1 MGKAFDIELIFTS
14 IPQLLSYLH
23 ITIWILI
30 ASLVI
35 GSTLGLFIAL
45 PRIYKVPVLSQI
57 AAVYISFMRGT
68 PILIQLF
75 LVFYGIPALLQLIH
89 IDVSRMAPL
98 VFVIITYSLS
108 TAASFSEM
116 MRGAIN
122 SVDKGQT
129 EAAYSIGMTGK
140 QTFTRIVLPQA
151 LVVAFPN
158 FGNLVI
164 GSLKD
169 TSLAFT
175 IGVMDMMGRGDTII
189 AATAHAVEVYIAL
202 AIIYYFVAIILEKFF
217 VESEQKLQKHY
228 QPVHVYNALTK
239 CGVNMIIYVP
249 FIFTAFVEILM
260 ALPLTL
266 LITIFPL
273 LVGLLIGIAV
283 AAVRINSVKI
293 ITPIA
298 NVYVSFFRGTPAIL
312 HIMVIYLG
320 FPLFINKLS
329 SYYGWGFNA
338 NSIPIVVFV
347 LIALSFTAGAYMSE
361 IIRSGLLAVEKGQ
374 IEAAYAIGMNRFQ
387 SMKRI
392 VFPQAFALSLP
403 NLCNIFIGFLHT
415 SSIAFIVSQKELNGA
430 ANIVASNNLK
440 FLEAYIA
447 AALIYW
453 MLTMLIEGITALL
466 ERKLTVYNRGG
477 VV

>member
-1 MGKAFDIELIFTS
+1 
-14 IPQLLSYLH
+14 
-23 ITIWILI
+23 
-30 ASLVI
+30 
-35 GSTLGLFIAL
+35 
-45 PRIYKVPVLSQI
+45 
-57 AAVYISFMRGT
+57 
-68 PILIQLF
+68 
-75 LVFYGIPALLQLIH
+75 
-89 IDVSRMAPL
+89 
-98 VFVIITYSLS
+98 
-108 TAASFSEM
+108 
-116 MRGAIN
+116 
-122 SVDKGQT
+122 
-129 EAAYSIGMTGK
+129 
-140 QTFTRIVLPQA
+140 
-151 LVVAFPN
+151 
-158 FGNLVI
+158 
-164 GSLKD
+164 
-169 TSLAFT
+169 
-175 IGVMDMMGRGDTII
+175 
-189 AATAHAVEVYIAL
+189 
-202 AIIYYFVAIILEKFF
+202 
-217 VESEQKLQKHY
+217 
-228 QPVHVYNALTK
+228 
-239 CGVNMIIYVP
+239 MIIDVP
-249 FIFTAFVEILM
+249 FIWTAFVEILK

-266 LITIFPL
+266 LITIGPL
-273 LVGLLIGIAV
+273 LGGLLIGIAV

-329 SYYGWGFNA
+329 SYYGWSFNA

>member
-1 MGKAFDIELIFTS
+1 
-14 IPQLLSYLH
+14 
-23 ITIWILI
+23 
-30 ASLVI
+30 
-35 GSTLGLFIAL
+35 
-45 PRIYKVPVLSQI
+45 
-57 AAVYISFMRGT
+57 
-68 PILIQLF
+68 
-75 LVFYGIPALLQLIH
+75 
-89 IDVSRMAPL
+89 
-98 VFVIITYSLS
+98 
-108 TAASFSEM
+108 
-116 MRGAIN
+116 
-122 SVDKGQT
+122 
-129 EAAYSIGMTGK
+129 
-140 QTFTRIVLPQA
+140 
-151 LVVAFPN
+151 
-158 FGNLVI
+158 
-164 GSLKD
+164 
-169 TSLAFT
+169 
-175 IGVMDMMGRGDTII
+175 
-189 AATAHAVEVYIAL
+189 
-202 AIIYYFVAIILEKFF
+202 
-217 VESEQKLQKHY
+217 
-228 QPVHVYNALTK
+228 
-239 CGVNMIIYVP
+239 MIIDVP
-249 FIFTAFVEILM
+249 FIWTAFVEILKV
-260 ALPLTL
+260 LPLTL
-266 LITIFPL
+266 LITIGPL
-273 LVGLLIGIAV
+273 LGGLLIGIAV

-329 SYYGWGFNA
+329 SYYGWSFNA

-453 MLTMLIEGITALL
+453 MLTMLIDGITALL

>member
-1 MGKAFDIELIFTS
+1 
-14 IPQLLSYLH
+14 
-23 ITIWILI
+23 
-30 ASLVI
+30 
-35 GSTLGLFIAL
+35 
-45 PRIYKVPVLSQI
+45 
-57 AAVYISFMRGT
+57 
-68 PILIQLF
+68 
-75 LVFYGIPALLQLIH
+75 
-89 IDVSRMAPL
+89 
-98 VFVIITYSLS
+98 
-108 TAASFSEM
+108 
-116 MRGAIN
+116 
-122 SVDKGQT
+122 
-129 EAAYSIGMTGK
+129 
-140 QTFTRIVLPQA
+140 
-151 LVVAFPN
+151 
-158 FGNLVI
+158 
-164 GSLKD
+164 
-169 TSLAFT
+169 
-175 IGVMDMMGRGDTII
+175 
-189 AATAHAVEVYIAL
+189 
-202 AIIYYFVAIILEKFF
+202 
-217 VESEQKLQKHY
+217 
-228 QPVHVYNALTK
+228 
-239 CGVNMIIYVP
+239 MIIDVP
-249 FIFTAFVEILM
+249 FIWTAFVEILK

-266 LITIFPL
+266 LITIGPL
-273 LVGLLIGIAV
+273 LGGLLIGIAV

-293 ITPIA
+293 IMPIA

-329 SYYGWGFNA
+329 SYYGWDFNA

>member
-1 MGKAFDIELIFTS
+1 
-14 IPQLLSYLH
+14 
-23 ITIWILI
+23 
-30 ASLVI
+30 
-35 GSTLGLFIAL
+35 
-45 PRIYKVPVLSQI
+45 
-57 AAVYISFMRGT
+57 
-68 PILIQLF
+68 
-75 LVFYGIPALLQLIH
+75 
-89 IDVSRMAPL
+89 
-98 VFVIITYSLS
+98 
-108 TAASFSEM
+108 
-116 MRGAIN
+116 
-122 SVDKGQT
+122 
-129 EAAYSIGMTGK
+129 
-140 QTFTRIVLPQA
+140 
-151 LVVAFPN
+151 
-158 FGNLVI
+158 
-164 GSLKD
+164 
-169 TSLAFT
+169 
-175 IGVMDMMGRGDTII
+175 
-189 AATAHAVEVYIAL
+189 
-202 AIIYYFVAIILEKFF
+202 
-217 VESEQKLQKHY
+217 
-228 QPVHVYNALTK
+228 
-239 CGVNMIIYVP
+239 MIIDVP
-249 FIFTAFVEILM
+249 FIWTAFVEILK

-266 LITIFPL
+266 LITIGPL
-273 LVGLLIGIAV
+273 LGGLLIGIAV

-320 FPLFINKLS
+320 FPLFINKIS
-329 SYYGWGFNA
+329 SYYGWSFNA

>member
-1 MGKAFDIELIFTS
+1 
-14 IPQLLSYLH
+14 
-23 ITIWILI
+23 
-30 ASLVI
+30 
-35 GSTLGLFIAL
+35 
-45 PRIYKVPVLSQI
+45 
-57 AAVYISFMRGT
+57 
-68 PILIQLF
+68 
-75 LVFYGIPALLQLIH
+75 
-89 IDVSRMAPL
+89 
-98 VFVIITYSLS
+98 
-108 TAASFSEM
+108 
-116 MRGAIN
+116 
-122 SVDKGQT
+122 
-129 EAAYSIGMTGK
+129 
-140 QTFTRIVLPQA
+140 
-151 LVVAFPN
+151 
-158 FGNLVI
+158 
-164 GSLKD
+164 
-169 TSLAFT
+169 
-175 IGVMDMMGRGDTII
+175 
-189 AATAHAVEVYIAL
+189 
-202 AIIYYFVAIILEKFF
+202 
-217 VESEQKLQKHY
+217 
-228 QPVHVYNALTK
+228 
-239 CGVNMIIYVP
+239 MIIDVP
-249 FIFTAFVEILM
+249 FIWTAFVEISK

-266 LITIFPL
+266 LITIGPL
-273 LVGLLIGIAV
+273 LGGLLIGIVV

-329 SYYGWGFNA
+329 SYYGWDFNA

-374 IEAAYAIGMNRFQ
+374 IEAAYSIGMNRFQ

-415 SSIAFIVSQKELNGA
+415 SSIAFIVSQKEINGA

-453 MLTMLIEGITALL
+453 MLTMLIEGTTALL

>member
-1 MGKAFDIELIFTS
+1 
-14 IPQLLSYLH
+14 
-23 ITIWILI
+23 
-30 ASLVI
+30 
-35 GSTLGLFIAL
+35 
-45 PRIYKVPVLSQI
+45 
-57 AAVYISFMRGT
+57 
-68 PILIQLF
+68 
-75 LVFYGIPALLQLIH
+75 
-89 IDVSRMAPL
+89 
-98 VFVIITYSLS
+98 
-108 TAASFSEM
+108 
-116 MRGAIN
+116 
-122 SVDKGQT
+122 
-129 EAAYSIGMTGK
+129 
-140 QTFTRIVLPQA
+140 
-151 LVVAFPN
+151 
-158 FGNLVI
+158 
-164 GSLKD
+164 
-169 TSLAFT
+169 
-175 IGVMDMMGRGDTII
+175 
-189 AATAHAVEVYIAL
+189 
-202 AIIYYFVAIILEKFF
+202 
-217 VESEQKLQKHY
+217 
-228 QPVHVYNALTK
+228 
-239 CGVNMIIYVP
+239 MIIDVP
-249 FIFTAFVEILM
+249 FIWTAFVEILK

-266 LITIFPL
+266 LITIGPL
-273 LVGLLIGIAV
+273 LGGLLIGIAV

-298 NVYVSFFRGTPAIL
+298 NLYVSFFRGTPAIL

-320 FPLFINKLS
+320 LPLFINKLS
-329 SYYGWGFNA
+329 AYYEWGLNA

-374 IEAAYAIGMNRFQ
+374 IEAAYSIGMNRFQ

>member
-1 MGKAFDIELIFTS
+1 
-14 IPQLLSYLH
+14 
-23 ITIWILI
+23 
-30 ASLVI
+30 
-35 GSTLGLFIAL
+35 
-45 PRIYKVPVLSQI
+45 
-57 AAVYISFMRGT
+57 
-68 PILIQLF
+68 
-75 LVFYGIPALLQLIH
+75 
-89 IDVSRMAPL
+89 
-98 VFVIITYSLS
+98 
-108 TAASFSEM
+108 
-116 MRGAIN
+116 
-122 SVDKGQT
+122 
-129 EAAYSIGMTGK
+129 
-140 QTFTRIVLPQA
+140 
-151 LVVAFPN
+151 
-158 FGNLVI
+158 
-164 GSLKD
+164 
-169 TSLAFT
+169 
-175 IGVMDMMGRGDTII
+175 
-189 AATAHAVEVYIAL
+189 
-202 AIIYYFVAIILEKFF
+202 
-217 VESEQKLQKHY
+217 
-228 QPVHVYNALTK
+228 
-239 CGVNMIIYVP
+239 MIIDVP
-249 FIFTAFVEILM
+249 FIWTAFVEILK

-266 LITIFPL
+266 LITIGPL
-273 LVGLLIGIAV
+273 LGGLLIGIAV

-329 SYYGWGFNA
+329 SYYGWGLNA

>member
-1 MGKAFDIELIFTS
+1 
-14 IPQLLSYLH
+14 
-23 ITIWILI
+23 
-30 ASLVI
+30 
-35 GSTLGLFIAL
+35 
-45 PRIYKVPVLSQI
+45 
-57 AAVYISFMRGT
+57 
-68 PILIQLF
+68 
-75 LVFYGIPALLQLIH
+75 
-89 IDVSRMAPL
+89 
-98 VFVIITYSLS
+98 
-108 TAASFSEM
+108 
-116 MRGAIN
+116 
-122 SVDKGQT
+122 
-129 EAAYSIGMTGK
+129 
-140 QTFTRIVLPQA
+140 
-151 LVVAFPN
+151 
-158 FGNLVI
+158 
-164 GSLKD
+164 
-169 TSLAFT
+169 
-175 IGVMDMMGRGDTII
+175 
-189 AATAHAVEVYIAL
+189 
-202 AIIYYFVAIILEKFF
+202 
-217 VESEQKLQKHY
+217 
-228 QPVHVYNALTK
+228 
-239 CGVNMIIYVP
+239 MIIDVP
-249 FIFTAFVEILM
+249 FIWTAFVEILK

-266 LITIFPL
+266 LITIGPL
-273 LVGLLIGIAV
+273 LGGLLIGIAV

-329 SYYGWGFNA
+329 SYYGWSFNA
-338 NSIPIVVFV
+338 NGIPIVVFV

>member
-1 MGKAFDIELIFTS
+1 
-14 IPQLLSYLH
+14 
-23 ITIWILI
+23 
-30 ASLVI
+30 
-35 GSTLGLFIAL
+35 
-45 PRIYKVPVLSQI
+45 
-57 AAVYISFMRGT
+57 
-68 PILIQLF
+68 
-75 LVFYGIPALLQLIH
+75 
-89 IDVSRMAPL
+89 
-98 VFVIITYSLS
+98 
-108 TAASFSEM
+108 
-116 MRGAIN
+116 
-122 SVDKGQT
+122 
-129 EAAYSIGMTGK
+129 
-140 QTFTRIVLPQA
+140 
-151 LVVAFPN
+151 
-158 FGNLVI
+158 
-164 GSLKD
+164 
-169 TSLAFT
+169 
-175 IGVMDMMGRGDTII
+175 
-189 AATAHAVEVYIAL
+189 
-202 AIIYYFVAIILEKFF
+202 
-217 VESEQKLQKHY
+217 
-228 QPVHVYNALTK
+228 
-239 CGVNMIIYVP
+239 MIIDVP
-249 FIFTAFVEILM
+249 FIWTAFVEILK

-266 LITIFPL
+266 LITIGPL
-273 LVGLLIGIAV
+273 LGGLLIGIAV

-329 SYYGWGFNA
+329 RYYEWGFNA

>member
-1 MGKAFDIELIFTS
+1 
-14 IPQLLSYLH
+14 
-23 ITIWILI
+23 
-30 ASLVI
+30 
-35 GSTLGLFIAL
+35 
-45 PRIYKVPVLSQI
+45 
-57 AAVYISFMRGT
+57 
-68 PILIQLF
+68 
-75 LVFYGIPALLQLIH
+75 
-89 IDVSRMAPL
+89 
-98 VFVIITYSLS
+98 
-108 TAASFSEM
+108 
-116 MRGAIN
+116 
-122 SVDKGQT
+122 
-129 EAAYSIGMTGK
+129 
-140 QTFTRIVLPQA
+140 
-151 LVVAFPN
+151 
-158 FGNLVI
+158 
-164 GSLKD
+164 
-169 TSLAFT
+169 
-175 IGVMDMMGRGDTII
+175 
-189 AATAHAVEVYIAL
+189 
-202 AIIYYFVAIILEKFF
+202 
-217 VESEQKLQKHY
+217 
-228 QPVHVYNALTK
+228 
-239 CGVNMIIYVP
+239 MIIDVP
-249 FIFTAFVEILM
+249 FIWTAFVEILK

-266 LITIFPL
+266 LITIGPL
-273 LVGLLIGIAV
+273 LGGLLIGIAV

-329 SYYGWGFNA
+329 SYYGWSFNA
-338 NSIPIVVFV
+338 NSIPIVVFI

>member
-1 MGKAFDIELIFTS
+1 
-14 IPQLLSYLH
+14 
-23 ITIWILI
+23 
-30 ASLVI
+30 
-35 GSTLGLFIAL
+35 
-45 PRIYKVPVLSQI
+45 
-57 AAVYISFMRGT
+57 
-68 PILIQLF
+68 
-75 LVFYGIPALLQLIH
+75 
-89 IDVSRMAPL
+89 
-98 VFVIITYSLS
+98 
-108 TAASFSEM
+108 
-116 MRGAIN
+116 
-122 SVDKGQT
+122 
-129 EAAYSIGMTGK
+129 
-140 QTFTRIVLPQA
+140 
-151 LVVAFPN
+151 
-158 FGNLVI
+158 
-164 GSLKD
+164 
-169 TSLAFT
+169 
-175 IGVMDMMGRGDTII
+175 
-189 AATAHAVEVYIAL
+189 
-202 AIIYYFVAIILEKFF
+202 
-217 VESEQKLQKHY
+217 
-228 QPVHVYNALTK
+228 
-239 CGVNMIIYVP
+239 MIIDVP
-249 FIFTAFVEILM
+249 FIWTAFVEILK

-266 LITIFPL
+266 LITIGPL
-273 LVGLLIGIAV
+273 LGGLLIGIVV

-329 SYYGWGFNA
+329 SYYGWDFNA

-374 IEAAYAIGMNRFQ
+374 IEAAYSIGMNRFQ

-415 SSIAFIVSQKELNGA
+415 SSIAFIVSQKEINGA

-453 MLTMLIEGITALL
+453 MLTMLIEGTTALL

>member
-1 MGKAFDIELIFTS
+1 
-14 IPQLLSYLH
+14 
-23 ITIWILI
+23 
-30 ASLVI
+30 
-35 GSTLGLFIAL
+35 
-45 PRIYKVPVLSQI
+45 
-57 AAVYISFMRGT
+57 
-68 PILIQLF
+68 
-75 LVFYGIPALLQLIH
+75 
-89 IDVSRMAPL
+89 
-98 VFVIITYSLS
+98 
-108 TAASFSEM
+108 
-116 MRGAIN
+116 
-122 SVDKGQT
+122 
-129 EAAYSIGMTGK
+129 
-140 QTFTRIVLPQA
+140 
-151 LVVAFPN
+151 
-158 FGNLVI
+158 
-164 GSLKD
+164 
-169 TSLAFT
+169 
-175 IGVMDMMGRGDTII
+175 
-189 AATAHAVEVYIAL
+189 
-202 AIIYYFVAIILEKFF
+202 
-217 VESEQKLQKHY
+217 
-228 QPVHVYNALTK
+228 
-239 CGVNMIIYVP
+239 MIIDVP
-249 FIFTAFVEILM
+249 FIWTAFVEILK

-266 LITIFPL
+266 LITIGPL
-273 LVGLLIGIAV
+273 LGGLLIGIAV

-329 SYYGWGFNA
+329 SYYEWGFNA

-374 IEAAYAIGMNRFQ
+374 IEAAYSIGMNRFQ

>member
-1 MGKAFDIELIFTS
+1 
-14 IPQLLSYLH
+14 
-23 ITIWILI
+23 
-30 ASLVI
+30 
-35 GSTLGLFIAL
+35 
-45 PRIYKVPVLSQI
+45 
-57 AAVYISFMRGT
+57 
-68 PILIQLF
+68 
-75 LVFYGIPALLQLIH
+75 
-89 IDVSRMAPL
+89 
-98 VFVIITYSLS
+98 
-108 TAASFSEM
+108 
-116 MRGAIN
+116 
-122 SVDKGQT
+122 
-129 EAAYSIGMTGK
+129 
-140 QTFTRIVLPQA
+140 
-151 LVVAFPN
+151 
-158 FGNLVI
+158 
-164 GSLKD
+164 
-169 TSLAFT
+169 
-175 IGVMDMMGRGDTII
+175 
-189 AATAHAVEVYIAL
+189 
-202 AIIYYFVAIILEKFF
+202 
-217 VESEQKLQKHY
+217 
-228 QPVHVYNALTK
+228 
-239 CGVNMIIYVP
+239 MIIDVP
-249 FIFTAFVEILM
+249 FIWTAFVEILK

-266 LITIFPL
+266 LITTGPL
-273 LVGLLIGIAV
+273 LGGLLIGIAV

-320 FPLFINKLS
+320 FPLFINKLA

-374 IEAAYAIGMNRFQ
+374 IEAAYTIGMNRFQ

>member
-1 MGKAFDIELIFTS
+1 
-14 IPQLLSYLH
+14 
-23 ITIWILI
+23 
-30 ASLVI
+30 
-35 GSTLGLFIAL
+35 
-45 PRIYKVPVLSQI
+45 
-57 AAVYISFMRGT
+57 
-68 PILIQLF
+68 
-75 LVFYGIPALLQLIH
+75 
-89 IDVSRMAPL
+89 
-98 VFVIITYSLS
+98 
-108 TAASFSEM
+108 
-116 MRGAIN
+116 
-122 SVDKGQT
+122 
-129 EAAYSIGMTGK
+129 
-140 QTFTRIVLPQA
+140 
-151 LVVAFPN
+151 
-158 FGNLVI
+158 
-164 GSLKD
+164 
-169 TSLAFT
+169 
-175 IGVMDMMGRGDTII
+175 
-189 AATAHAVEVYIAL
+189 
-202 AIIYYFVAIILEKFF
+202 
-217 VESEQKLQKHY
+217 
-228 QPVHVYNALTK
+228 
-239 CGVNMIIYVP
+239 
-249 FIFTAFVEILM
+249 
-260 ALPLTL
+260 
-266 LITIFPL
+266 
-273 LVGLLIGIAV
+273 
-283 AAVRINSVKI
+283 VKI

-329 SYYGWGFNA
+329 SYYGWSFNA

-466 ERKLTVYNRGG
+466 ERKLAVYNRGG

>member
-1 MGKAFDIELIFTS
+1 
-14 IPQLLSYLH
+14 
-23 ITIWILI
+23 
-30 ASLVI
+30 
-35 GSTLGLFIAL
+35 
-45 PRIYKVPVLSQI
+45 
-57 AAVYISFMRGT
+57 
-68 PILIQLF
+68 
-75 LVFYGIPALLQLIH
+75 
-89 IDVSRMAPL
+89 
-98 VFVIITYSLS
+98 
-108 TAASFSEM
+108 
-116 MRGAIN
+116 
-122 SVDKGQT
+122 
-129 EAAYSIGMTGK
+129 
-140 QTFTRIVLPQA
+140 
-151 LVVAFPN
+151 
-158 FGNLVI
+158 
-164 GSLKD
+164 
-169 TSLAFT
+169 
-175 IGVMDMMGRGDTII
+175 
-189 AATAHAVEVYIAL
+189 
-202 AIIYYFVAIILEKFF
+202 
-217 VESEQKLQKHY
+217 
-228 QPVHVYNALTK
+228 
-239 CGVNMIIYVP
+239 MIIDVP
-249 FIFTAFVEILM
+249 FIGTAFVEILK

-266 LITIFPL
+266 LITIGPL
-273 LVGLLIGIAV
+273 LGGLLIGIAV

-320 FPLFINKLS
+320 FPLFINQLS

>member
-1 MGKAFDIELIFTS
+1 
-14 IPQLLSYLH
+14 
-23 ITIWILI
+23 
-30 ASLVI
+30 
-35 GSTLGLFIAL
+35 
-45 PRIYKVPVLSQI
+45 
-57 AAVYISFMRGT
+57 
-68 PILIQLF
+68 
-75 LVFYGIPALLQLIH
+75 
-89 IDVSRMAPL
+89 
-98 VFVIITYSLS
+98 
-108 TAASFSEM
+108 
-116 MRGAIN
+116 
-122 SVDKGQT
+122 
-129 EAAYSIGMTGK
+129 
-140 QTFTRIVLPQA
+140 
-151 LVVAFPN
+151 
-158 FGNLVI
+158 
-164 GSLKD
+164 
-169 TSLAFT
+169 
-175 IGVMDMMGRGDTII
+175 
-189 AATAHAVEVYIAL
+189 
-202 AIIYYFVAIILEKFF
+202 
-217 VESEQKLQKHY
+217 
-228 QPVHVYNALTK
+228 
-239 CGVNMIIYVP
+239 MIIDVP
-249 FIFTAFVEILM
+249 FIWTAFVEILK
-260 ALPLTL
+260 ALPLTF
-266 LITIFPL
+266 LITIGPL
-273 LVGLLIGIAV
+273 LGGLLIGIAV

-298 NVYVSFFRGTPAIL
+298 NLYVSFFRGTPAIL

-320 FPLFINKLS
+320 LPLFINKLS
-329 SYYGWGFNA
+329 AYYEWGFNA

-374 IEAAYAIGMNRFQ
+374 IEAAYSIGMNRFQ

>member
-1 MGKAFDIELIFTS
+1 MI
-14 IPQLLSYLH
+14 
-23 ITIWILI
+23 
-30 ASLVI
+30 
-35 GSTLGLFIAL
+35 
-45 PRIYKVPVLSQI
+45 
-57 AAVYISFMRGT
+57 
-68 PILIQLF
+68 
-75 LVFYGIPALLQLIH
+75 
-89 IDVSRMAPL
+89 IDVR
-98 VFVIITYSLS
+98 
-108 TAASFSEM
+108 
-116 MRGAIN
+116 
-122 SVDKGQT
+122 
-129 EAAYSIGMTGK
+129 
-140 QTFTRIVLPQA
+140 
-151 LVVAFPN
+151 
-158 FGNLVI
+158 
-164 GSLKD
+164 
-169 TSLAFT
+169 
-175 IGVMDMMGRGDTII
+175 
-189 AATAHAVEVYIAL
+189 
-202 AIIYYFVAIILEKFF
+202 
-217 VESEQKLQKHY
+217 
-228 QPVHVYNALTK
+228 
-239 CGVNMIIYVP
+239 
-249 FIFTAFVEILM
+249 FIWTAFVEILK

-266 LITIFPL
+266 LITIGPL
-273 LVGLLIGIAV
+273 LGGLLIGIAV
-283 AAVRINSVKI
+283 VAVRINSVKI

-329 SYYGWGFNA
+329 SYYGWSFNA

>member
-1 MGKAFDIELIFTS
+1 
-14 IPQLLSYLH
+14 
-23 ITIWILI
+23 
-30 ASLVI
+30 
-35 GSTLGLFIAL
+35 
-45 PRIYKVPVLSQI
+45 
-57 AAVYISFMRGT
+57 
-68 PILIQLF
+68 
-75 LVFYGIPALLQLIH
+75 
-89 IDVSRMAPL
+89 
-98 VFVIITYSLS
+98 
-108 TAASFSEM
+108 
-116 MRGAIN
+116 
-122 SVDKGQT
+122 
-129 EAAYSIGMTGK
+129 
-140 QTFTRIVLPQA
+140 
-151 LVVAFPN
+151 
-158 FGNLVI
+158 
-164 GSLKD
+164 
-169 TSLAFT
+169 
-175 IGVMDMMGRGDTII
+175 
-189 AATAHAVEVYIAL
+189 
-202 AIIYYFVAIILEKFF
+202 
-217 VESEQKLQKHY
+217 
-228 QPVHVYNALTK
+228 
-239 CGVNMIIYVP
+239 MIIDVP
-249 FIFTAFVEILM
+249 FIWTAFVEILK

-266 LITIFPL
+266 LITIGPL
-273 LVGLLIGIAV
+273 LGGLLIGIAV
-283 AAVRINSVKI
+283 AAVIINSVKI

-329 SYYGWGFNA
+329 SYYGWSFNA

>member
-1 MGKAFDIELIFTS
+1 
-14 IPQLLSYLH
+14 
-23 ITIWILI
+23 
-30 ASLVI
+30 
-35 GSTLGLFIAL
+35 
-45 PRIYKVPVLSQI
+45 
-57 AAVYISFMRGT
+57 
-68 PILIQLF
+68 
-75 LVFYGIPALLQLIH
+75 
-89 IDVSRMAPL
+89 
-98 VFVIITYSLS
+98 
-108 TAASFSEM
+108 
-116 MRGAIN
+116 
-122 SVDKGQT
+122 
-129 EAAYSIGMTGK
+129 
-140 QTFTRIVLPQA
+140 
-151 LVVAFPN
+151 
-158 FGNLVI
+158 
-164 GSLKD
+164 
-169 TSLAFT
+169 
-175 IGVMDMMGRGDTII
+175 
-189 AATAHAVEVYIAL
+189 
-202 AIIYYFVAIILEKFF
+202 
-217 VESEQKLQKHY
+217 
-228 QPVHVYNALTK
+228 
-239 CGVNMIIYVP
+239 MIIDVP
-249 FIFTAFVEILM
+249 FIWTAFVEILK

-266 LITIFPL
+266 LITIGPL
-273 LVGLLIGIAV
+273 LGGLLIGIAV

-329 SYYGWGFNA
+329 SYYEWGFNA

>member
-1 MGKAFDIELIFTS
+1 
-14 IPQLLSYLH
+14 
-23 ITIWILI
+23 
-30 ASLVI
+30 
-35 GSTLGLFIAL
+35 
-45 PRIYKVPVLSQI
+45 
-57 AAVYISFMRGT
+57 
-68 PILIQLF
+68 
-75 LVFYGIPALLQLIH
+75 
-89 IDVSRMAPL
+89 
-98 VFVIITYSLS
+98 
-108 TAASFSEM
+108 
-116 MRGAIN
+116 
-122 SVDKGQT
+122 
-129 EAAYSIGMTGK
+129 
-140 QTFTRIVLPQA
+140 
-151 LVVAFPN
+151 
-158 FGNLVI
+158 
-164 GSLKD
+164 
-169 TSLAFT
+169 
-175 IGVMDMMGRGDTII
+175 
-189 AATAHAVEVYIAL
+189 
-202 AIIYYFVAIILEKFF
+202 
-217 VESEQKLQKHY
+217 
-228 QPVHVYNALTK
+228 
-239 CGVNMIIYVP
+239 MIIDVP
-249 FIFTAFVEILM
+249 FIWTAFVEILK

-266 LITIFPL
+266 LITIGPL
-273 LVGLLIGIAV
+273 LGGLLIGIAV

-329 SYYGWGFNA
+329 SYYGWDFNA

>member
-1 MGKAFDIELIFTS
+1 
-14 IPQLLSYLH
+14 
-23 ITIWILI
+23 
-30 ASLVI
+30 
-35 GSTLGLFIAL
+35 
-45 PRIYKVPVLSQI
+45 
-57 AAVYISFMRGT
+57 
-68 PILIQLF
+68 
-75 LVFYGIPALLQLIH
+75 
-89 IDVSRMAPL
+89 
-98 VFVIITYSLS
+98 
-108 TAASFSEM
+108 
-116 MRGAIN
+116 
-122 SVDKGQT
+122 
-129 EAAYSIGMTGK
+129 
-140 QTFTRIVLPQA
+140 
-151 LVVAFPN
+151 
-158 FGNLVI
+158 
-164 GSLKD
+164 
-169 TSLAFT
+169 
-175 IGVMDMMGRGDTII
+175 
-189 AATAHAVEVYIAL
+189 
-202 AIIYYFVAIILEKFF
+202 
-217 VESEQKLQKHY
+217 
-228 QPVHVYNALTK
+228 
-239 CGVNMIIYVP
+239 MIIDVP
-249 FIFTAFVEILM
+249 FIWTAFVEILK

-266 LITIFPL
+266 LITIGPL
-273 LVGLLIGIAV
+273 LGGVIIGIAV

-329 SYYGWGFNA
+329 SYYGWSFNA

>member
-1 MGKAFDIELIFTS
+1 M
-14 IPQLLSYLH
+14 
-23 ITIWILI
+23 
-30 ASLVI
+30 VI
-35 GSTLGLFIAL
+35 
-45 PRIYKVPVLSQI
+45 
-57 AAVYISFMRGT
+57 
-68 PILIQLF
+68 
-75 LVFYGIPALLQLIH
+75 
-89 IDVSRMAPL
+89 D
-98 VFVIITYSLS
+98 
-108 TAASFSEM
+108 
-116 MRGAIN
+116 
-122 SVDKGQT
+122 
-129 EAAYSIGMTGK
+129 
-140 QTFTRIVLPQA
+140 
-151 LVVAFPN
+151 
-158 FGNLVI
+158 
-164 GSLKD
+164 
-169 TSLAFT
+169 
-175 IGVMDMMGRGDTII
+175 
-189 AATAHAVEVYIAL
+189 
-202 AIIYYFVAIILEKFF
+202 
-217 VESEQKLQKHY
+217 
-228 QPVHVYNALTK
+228 
-239 CGVNMIIYVP
+239 VP
-249 FIFTAFVEILM
+249 FIWTAFVEILK

-266 LITIFPL
+266 LITIGPL
-273 LVGLLIGIAV
+273 LGGLLIGIAV

-329 SYYGWGFNA
+329 RYYEWGFNA

-374 IEAAYAIGMNRFQ
+374 IEAAYSVGMNRFQ

>member
-1 MGKAFDIELIFTS
+1 
-14 IPQLLSYLH
+14 
-23 ITIWILI
+23 
-30 ASLVI
+30 
-35 GSTLGLFIAL
+35 
-45 PRIYKVPVLSQI
+45 
-57 AAVYISFMRGT
+57 
-68 PILIQLF
+68 
-75 LVFYGIPALLQLIH
+75 
-89 IDVSRMAPL
+89 
-98 VFVIITYSLS
+98 
-108 TAASFSEM
+108 
-116 MRGAIN
+116 
-122 SVDKGQT
+122 
-129 EAAYSIGMTGK
+129 
-140 QTFTRIVLPQA
+140 
-151 LVVAFPN
+151 
-158 FGNLVI
+158 
-164 GSLKD
+164 
-169 TSLAFT
+169 
-175 IGVMDMMGRGDTII
+175 
-189 AATAHAVEVYIAL
+189 
-202 AIIYYFVAIILEKFF
+202 
-217 VESEQKLQKHY
+217 
-228 QPVHVYNALTK
+228 
-239 CGVNMIIYVP
+239 MIIDVP
-249 FIFTAFVEILM
+249 FIWTAFVEILK

-266 LITIFPL
+266 LITIGPL
-273 LVGLLIGIAV
+273 LGGLLIGIAV

-329 SYYGWGFNA
+329 SYYGWSFNA

-403 NLCNIFIGFLHT
+403 NLCNIFISFLHT

>member
-1 MGKAFDIELIFTS
+1 
-14 IPQLLSYLH
+14 
-23 ITIWILI
+23 
-30 ASLVI
+30 
-35 GSTLGLFIAL
+35 
-45 PRIYKVPVLSQI
+45 
-57 AAVYISFMRGT
+57 
-68 PILIQLF
+68 
-75 LVFYGIPALLQLIH
+75 
-89 IDVSRMAPL
+89 
-98 VFVIITYSLS
+98 
-108 TAASFSEM
+108 
-116 MRGAIN
+116 
-122 SVDKGQT
+122 
-129 EAAYSIGMTGK
+129 
-140 QTFTRIVLPQA
+140 
-151 LVVAFPN
+151 
-158 FGNLVI
+158 
-164 GSLKD
+164 
-169 TSLAFT
+169 
-175 IGVMDMMGRGDTII
+175 
-189 AATAHAVEVYIAL
+189 
-202 AIIYYFVAIILEKFF
+202 
-217 VESEQKLQKHY
+217 
-228 QPVHVYNALTK
+228 
-239 CGVNMIIYVP
+239 MIIDVP
-249 FIFTAFVEILM
+249 FIWTAFVEILK

-266 LITIFPL
+266 LITIGPL
-273 LVGLLIGIAV
+273 LGGLLIGIAV
-283 AAVRINSVKI
+283 AVVRINSVKI

-329 SYYGWGFNA
+329 GYYGWGFNA

-374 IEAAYAIGMNRFQ
+374 IEAAYSIGMNRFQ

>member
-1 MGKAFDIELIFTS
+1 
-14 IPQLLSYLH
+14 
-23 ITIWILI
+23 
-30 ASLVI
+30 
-35 GSTLGLFIAL
+35 
-45 PRIYKVPVLSQI
+45 
-57 AAVYISFMRGT
+57 
-68 PILIQLF
+68 
-75 LVFYGIPALLQLIH
+75 
-89 IDVSRMAPL
+89 
-98 VFVIITYSLS
+98 
-108 TAASFSEM
+108 
-116 MRGAIN
+116 
-122 SVDKGQT
+122 
-129 EAAYSIGMTGK
+129 
-140 QTFTRIVLPQA
+140 
-151 LVVAFPN
+151 
-158 FGNLVI
+158 
-164 GSLKD
+164 
-169 TSLAFT
+169 
-175 IGVMDMMGRGDTII
+175 
-189 AATAHAVEVYIAL
+189 
-202 AIIYYFVAIILEKFF
+202 
-217 VESEQKLQKHY
+217 
-228 QPVHVYNALTK
+228 
-239 CGVNMIIYVP
+239 MIIDVP
-249 FIFTAFVEILM
+249 FIWTAFVEILK

-266 LITIFPL
+266 LITIGPL
-273 LVGLLIGIAV
+273 LGGLLIGIAV

-329 SYYGWGFNA
+329 SDYGWGFNA

-403 NLCNIFIGFLHT
+403 NLCNIFIGLLHT

>member
-1 MGKAFDIELIFTS
+1 
-14 IPQLLSYLH
+14 
-23 ITIWILI
+23 
-30 ASLVI
+30 
-35 GSTLGLFIAL
+35 
-45 PRIYKVPVLSQI
+45 
-57 AAVYISFMRGT
+57 
-68 PILIQLF
+68 
-75 LVFYGIPALLQLIH
+75 
-89 IDVSRMAPL
+89 
-98 VFVIITYSLS
+98 
-108 TAASFSEM
+108 
-116 MRGAIN
+116 
-122 SVDKGQT
+122 
-129 EAAYSIGMTGK
+129 
-140 QTFTRIVLPQA
+140 
-151 LVVAFPN
+151 
-158 FGNLVI
+158 
-164 GSLKD
+164 
-169 TSLAFT
+169 
-175 IGVMDMMGRGDTII
+175 
-189 AATAHAVEVYIAL
+189 
-202 AIIYYFVAIILEKFF
+202 
-217 VESEQKLQKHY
+217 
-228 QPVHVYNALTK
+228 
-239 CGVNMIIYVP
+239 MIIDVP
-249 FIFTAFVEILM
+249 FIWTAFVEILK

-266 LITIFPL
+266 LITIGPL
-273 LVGLLIGIAV
+273 LGGLLIGIAV

-320 FPLFINKLS
+320 FPLFINNLS

>member
-1 MGKAFDIELIFTS
+1 
-14 IPQLLSYLH
+14 
-23 ITIWILI
+23 
-30 ASLVI
+30 
-35 GSTLGLFIAL
+35 
-45 PRIYKVPVLSQI
+45 
-57 AAVYISFMRGT
+57 
-68 PILIQLF
+68 
-75 LVFYGIPALLQLIH
+75 
-89 IDVSRMAPL
+89 
-98 VFVIITYSLS
+98 
-108 TAASFSEM
+108 
-116 MRGAIN
+116 
-122 SVDKGQT
+122 
-129 EAAYSIGMTGK
+129 
-140 QTFTRIVLPQA
+140 
-151 LVVAFPN
+151 
-158 FGNLVI
+158 
-164 GSLKD
+164 
-169 TSLAFT
+169 
-175 IGVMDMMGRGDTII
+175 
-189 AATAHAVEVYIAL
+189 
-202 AIIYYFVAIILEKFF
+202 
-217 VESEQKLQKHY
+217 
-228 QPVHVYNALTK
+228 
-239 CGVNMIIYVP
+239 MIIDVP
-249 FIFTAFVEILM
+249 FIWTAFVEILK

-266 LITIFPL
+266 LITIGPL
-273 LVGLLIGIAV
+273 LGGLLIGIAV
-283 AAVRINSVKI
+283 VAVRINSVKI

-329 SYYGWGFNA
+329 SYYGWSFNA

>member
-1 MGKAFDIELIFTS
+1 
-14 IPQLLSYLH
+14 
-23 ITIWILI
+23 
-30 ASLVI
+30 
-35 GSTLGLFIAL
+35 
-45 PRIYKVPVLSQI
+45 
-57 AAVYISFMRGT
+57 
-68 PILIQLF
+68 
-75 LVFYGIPALLQLIH
+75 
-89 IDVSRMAPL
+89 
-98 VFVIITYSLS
+98 
-108 TAASFSEM
+108 
-116 MRGAIN
+116 
-122 SVDKGQT
+122 
-129 EAAYSIGMTGK
+129 
-140 QTFTRIVLPQA
+140 
-151 LVVAFPN
+151 
-158 FGNLVI
+158 
-164 GSLKD
+164 
-169 TSLAFT
+169 
-175 IGVMDMMGRGDTII
+175 
-189 AATAHAVEVYIAL
+189 
-202 AIIYYFVAIILEKFF
+202 
-217 VESEQKLQKHY
+217 
-228 QPVHVYNALTK
+228 
-239 CGVNMIIYVP
+239 MIIDVP
-249 FIFTAFVEILM
+249 FIWTAFVEILK

-266 LITIFPL
+266 LITIGPL
-273 LVGLLIGIAV
+273 LGGLLIGIAV

-329 SYYGWGFNA
+329 SYYGWSFNA

-392 VFPQAFALSLP
+392 VFPQVFALSLP

>member
-1 MGKAFDIELIFTS
+1 
-14 IPQLLSYLH
+14 
-23 ITIWILI
+23 
-30 ASLVI
+30 
-35 GSTLGLFIAL
+35 
-45 PRIYKVPVLSQI
+45 
-57 AAVYISFMRGT
+57 
-68 PILIQLF
+68 
-75 LVFYGIPALLQLIH
+75 
-89 IDVSRMAPL
+89 
-98 VFVIITYSLS
+98 
-108 TAASFSEM
+108 
-116 MRGAIN
+116 
-122 SVDKGQT
+122 
-129 EAAYSIGMTGK
+129 
-140 QTFTRIVLPQA
+140 
-151 LVVAFPN
+151 
-158 FGNLVI
+158 
-164 GSLKD
+164 
-169 TSLAFT
+169 
-175 IGVMDMMGRGDTII
+175 
-189 AATAHAVEVYIAL
+189 
-202 AIIYYFVAIILEKFF
+202 
-217 VESEQKLQKHY
+217 
-228 QPVHVYNALTK
+228 
-239 CGVNMIIYVP
+239 MIIDVP
-249 FIFTAFVEILM
+249 FIWTAFVEILK

-266 LITIFPL
+266 LITIGPL
-273 LVGLLIGIAV
+273 LGGLLIGIAV

-298 NVYVSFFRGTPAIL
+298 NLYVSFFRGTPAIL

-329 SYYGWGFNA
+329 SYYGWSFNA

>member
-1 MGKAFDIELIFTS
+1 
-14 IPQLLSYLH
+14 
-23 ITIWILI
+23 
-30 ASLVI
+30 
-35 GSTLGLFIAL
+35 
-45 PRIYKVPVLSQI
+45 
-57 AAVYISFMRGT
+57 
-68 PILIQLF
+68 
-75 LVFYGIPALLQLIH
+75 
-89 IDVSRMAPL
+89 
-98 VFVIITYSLS
+98 
-108 TAASFSEM
+108 
-116 MRGAIN
+116 
-122 SVDKGQT
+122 
-129 EAAYSIGMTGK
+129 
-140 QTFTRIVLPQA
+140 
-151 LVVAFPN
+151 
-158 FGNLVI
+158 
-164 GSLKD
+164 
-169 TSLAFT
+169 
-175 IGVMDMMGRGDTII
+175 
-189 AATAHAVEVYIAL
+189 
-202 AIIYYFVAIILEKFF
+202 
-217 VESEQKLQKHY
+217 
-228 QPVHVYNALTK
+228 
-239 CGVNMIIYVP
+239 MIIDVP
-249 FIFTAFVEILM
+249 FIWTAFVEILKV
-260 ALPLTL
+260 LPLTL
-266 LITIFPL
+266 LITIGPL
-273 LVGLLIGIAV
+273 LGGLLIGIAV

-329 SYYGWGFNA
+329 SYYGWSFNA

>member
-1 MGKAFDIELIFTS
+1 
-14 IPQLLSYLH
+14 
-23 ITIWILI
+23 
-30 ASLVI
+30 
-35 GSTLGLFIAL
+35 
-45 PRIYKVPVLSQI
+45 
-57 AAVYISFMRGT
+57 
-68 PILIQLF
+68 
-75 LVFYGIPALLQLIH
+75 
-89 IDVSRMAPL
+89 
-98 VFVIITYSLS
+98 
-108 TAASFSEM
+108 
-116 MRGAIN
+116 
-122 SVDKGQT
+122 
-129 EAAYSIGMTGK
+129 
-140 QTFTRIVLPQA
+140 
-151 LVVAFPN
+151 
-158 FGNLVI
+158 
-164 GSLKD
+164 
-169 TSLAFT
+169 
-175 IGVMDMMGRGDTII
+175 
-189 AATAHAVEVYIAL
+189 
-202 AIIYYFVAIILEKFF
+202 
-217 VESEQKLQKHY
+217 
-228 QPVHVYNALTK
+228 
-239 CGVNMIIYVP
+239 MIIDVP
-249 FIFTAFVEILM
+249 FIWTAFVEILK

-266 LITIFPL
+266 LITIGPL
-273 LVGLLIGIAV
+273 LGGLLIGIAV

-329 SYYGWGFNA
+329 SYYGWSFNA

-374 IEAAYAIGMNRFQ
+374 IEAAYSIGMNRFQ

-477 VV
+477 IV

>member
-1 MGKAFDIELIFTS
+1 
-14 IPQLLSYLH
+14 
-23 ITIWILI
+23 
-30 ASLVI
+30 
-35 GSTLGLFIAL
+35 
-45 PRIYKVPVLSQI
+45 
-57 AAVYISFMRGT
+57 
-68 PILIQLF
+68 
-75 LVFYGIPALLQLIH
+75 
-89 IDVSRMAPL
+89 
-98 VFVIITYSLS
+98 
-108 TAASFSEM
+108 
-116 MRGAIN
+116 
-122 SVDKGQT
+122 
-129 EAAYSIGMTGK
+129 
-140 QTFTRIVLPQA
+140 
-151 LVVAFPN
+151 
-158 FGNLVI
+158 
-164 GSLKD
+164 
-169 TSLAFT
+169 
-175 IGVMDMMGRGDTII
+175 
-189 AATAHAVEVYIAL
+189 
-202 AIIYYFVAIILEKFF
+202 
-217 VESEQKLQKHY
+217 
-228 QPVHVYNALTK
+228 
-239 CGVNMIIYVP
+239 MIIDVP
-249 FIFTAFVEILM
+249 FIWTAFVEILK

-266 LITIFPL
+266 LITIGPL
-273 LVGLLIGIAV
+273 LGGLLIGIAV
-283 AAVRINSVKI
+283 VAVRININSVKI

-329 SYYGWGFNA
+329 SYYGWSFNA

>member
-1 MGKAFDIELIFTS
+1 
-14 IPQLLSYLH
+14 
-23 ITIWILI
+23 
-30 ASLVI
+30 
-35 GSTLGLFIAL
+35 
-45 PRIYKVPVLSQI
+45 
-57 AAVYISFMRGT
+57 
-68 PILIQLF
+68 
-75 LVFYGIPALLQLIH
+75 
-89 IDVSRMAPL
+89 
-98 VFVIITYSLS
+98 
-108 TAASFSEM
+108 
-116 MRGAIN
+116 
-122 SVDKGQT
+122 
-129 EAAYSIGMTGK
+129 
-140 QTFTRIVLPQA
+140 
-151 LVVAFPN
+151 
-158 FGNLVI
+158 
-164 GSLKD
+164 
-169 TSLAFT
+169 
-175 IGVMDMMGRGDTII
+175 
-189 AATAHAVEVYIAL
+189 
-202 AIIYYFVAIILEKFF
+202 
-217 VESEQKLQKHY
+217 
-228 QPVHVYNALTK
+228 
-239 CGVNMIIYVP
+239 MIIDVP
-249 FIFTAFVEILM
+249 FIWTAFVEILK

-266 LITIFPL
+266 LITIGPL
-273 LVGLLIGIAV
+273 LGGLLIGIAV

-447 AALIYW
+447 ASLIYW